1 MTIEE
6 LDRRLAAER
15 FVSLSTTD
23 WTELAG
29 QCEEVERHDTFL
41 AGDLLVVRTGEG
53 LAAVEQPAQGTRIVR
68 RLAGLDEAR
77 RFVDARLET
86 YDNMWNGCGCKVDYL
101 A

>member
-1 MTIEE
+1 MTIDE

-15 FVSLSTTD
+15 FVSLAASD

-29 QCEEVERHDTFL
+29 QCEEVERHNTFL
-41 AGDLLVVRTGEG
+41 AGDLVIVRIGDG
-53 LAAVEQPAQGTRIVR
+53 LAAVEEPAPGTRIVR
-68 RLAGLDEAR
+68 RLADLHEVR

-86 YDNMWNGCGCKVDYL
+86 YDNMWNGCGCKVDYR